1 MASTAPAYRYTERAP
16 KPAPDIHVVPGRG
29 RQADTDTLSSS
40 VLFLAKAFA
49 VLMVVF
55 AVLGFVRI
63 GLASAT
69 VNTAVATEEV
79 SSQIDSVRSAGNDLE
94 VRDSHLSNSSNI
106 KSQASDLKMA
116 EATEVT
122 VINLPA
128 DVVTTDA
135 AGNLSLSG
143 SLKAA
148 ALSQG

>member
-16 KPAPDIHVVPGRG
+16 KPAPRIEVVPGRG
-29 RQADTDTLSSS
+29 RQTDTNTLSAS
-40 VLFLAKAFA
+40 VIFIAKALA

-79 SSQIDSVRSAGNDLE
+79 ATQIDSARSGGNDLE
-94 VRDSHLSNSSNI
+94 VRDSYLSSSSNV
-106 KSQASDLKMA
+106 KSQATDLKMA
-116 EATEVT
+116 EAANVSTITLSE
-122 VINLPA
+122 
-128 DVVTTDA
+128 DVVVTDG

-148 ALSQG
+148 SQQG